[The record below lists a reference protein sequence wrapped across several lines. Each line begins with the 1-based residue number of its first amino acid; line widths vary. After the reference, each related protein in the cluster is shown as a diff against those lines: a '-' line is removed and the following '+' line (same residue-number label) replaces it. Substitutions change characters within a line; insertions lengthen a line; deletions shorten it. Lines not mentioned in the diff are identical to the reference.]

1 MSDLSIDT
9 AAPRIPRTR
18 QSRQEIHLPSGE
30 VLMPRANFARDV
42 IGVCER
48 TAARM
53 NLPTT
58 YVGNVAYV
66 ARDAS
71 LKIVA
76 ERVERRNVE
85 PTKRKHRHR

>member
-1 MSDLSIDT
+1 MSDLSINT
-9 AAPRIPRTR
+9 AAPRTPRTR

-30 VLMPRANFARDV
+30 VLMPRAQFARDV

-48 TAARM
+48 TAVRL

-58 YVGNVAYV
+58 YVGGVAYV

-76 ERVERRNVE
+76 ERVKRRNE
-85 PTKRKHRHR
+85 PAKRRRA

>member
-30 VLMPRANFARDV
+30 VLMPRAHFARDV

-48 TAARM
+48 TAVRM
-53 NLPTT
+53 NLPTA
-58 YVGNVAYV
+58 YVGGVAYV

-76 ERVERRNVE
+76 ERVKRRNVE
-85 PTKRKHRHR
+85 PAKRRNHRR